1 MSHQIDRLVNRQEK
15 AKLMAG
21 KKESKQEVVARYR
34 TEVIIAAT
42 RKVIAGQGPE
52 FTLDQVAEE
61 AGVAKGTLY
70 LYFPSKDELVFT
82 VLKQD
87 ITWLLGKTREALE
100 ADEPVMER
108 MRRMV
113 RDQFDFVRANRNI
126 FLYYRARMGGSEHAA
141 QKDFQC
147 RMKEEYDQFIDLMT
161 IHFEKAMAAGEIRQ
175 LEPRKLARVFSGTVD
190 SVLVDYIIGSQ
201 ETPID
206 EEVDFVLDV
215 VLHGIE
221 KGETE

>member
-1 MSHQIDRLVNRQEK
+1 
-15 AKLMAG
+15 MAEN
-21 KKESKQEVVARYR
+21 KESKQEVVARYR
-34 TEVIIAAT
+34 TEAIIAAT
-42 RKVIAGQGPE
+42 RMVIAAQGPE
-52 FTLDQVAEE
+52 FTLDQVAEK

-82 VLKQD
+82 VLKND
-87 ITWLLGKTREALE
+87 IGWLLENTREALGT
-100 ADEPVMER
+100 DRPLLVR
-108 MRRMV
+108 MRKMV
-113 RDQFDFVRANRNI
+113 HDQFEFVSANRNI

-141 QKDFQC
+141 QKDFQY

-161 IHFEKAMAAGEIRQ
+161 SHFEKAMAAGEIRP
-175 LEPRKLARVFSGTVD
+175 LEPRRLARVFSGTVD
-190 SVLVDYIIGSQ
+190 SVLVDYIISSQ

-215 VLHGIE
+215 VLHGIA

>member
-1 MSHQIDRLVNRQEK
+1 
-15 AKLMAG
+15 MAEN
-21 KKESKQEVVARYR
+21 KESKQEVVARYR
-34 TEVIIAAT
+34 TEAIIAAT
-42 RKVIAGQGPE
+42 RMVIAAQGPE
-52 FTLDQVAEE
+52 FTLDQVAEK

-82 VLKQD
+82 VLKND
-87 ITWLLGKTREALE
+87 IGWLLENTREALGT
-100 ADEPVMER
+100 DRPLLER
-108 MRRMV
+108 MRKMV
-113 RDQFDFVRANRNI
+113 HDQFEFVSANRNI

-141 QKDFQC
+141 QKDFQY

-161 IHFEKAMAAGEIRQ
+161 SHFEKAMAAGEIRP
-175 LEPRKLARVFSGTVD
+175 LEPRRLARVFSGTVD
-190 SVLVDYIIGSQ
+190 SVLVDYIISSQ

-215 VLHGIE
+215 VLHGIA

>member
-1 MSHQIDRLVNRQEK
+1 
-15 AKLMAG
+15 MAEN
-21 KKESKQEVVARYR
+21 KESKQEVVARYR
-34 TEVIIAAT
+34 TEAIIAAT
-42 RKVIAGQGPE
+42 RTVIAAQGPE
-52 FTLDQVAEE
+52 FTLDQVAEK

-82 VLKQD
+82 VLKND
-87 ITWLLGKTREALE
+87 IGWLLEKTREALGT
-100 ADEPVMER
+100 DRPLLER
-108 MRRMV
+108 MRKMV
-113 RDQFDFVRANRNI
+113 HDQFEFVSANRNI

-147 RMKEEYDQFIDLMT
+147 RMKEEYDQFIVLMT
-161 IHFEKAMAAGEIRQ
+161 SHFEKAMAAGEIRP
-175 LEPRKLARVFSGTVD
+175 LEPRRLARVFSGTVD

-215 VLHGIE
+215 VLHGIA

>member
-1 MSHQIDRLVNRQEK
+1 
-15 AKLMAG
+15 MAN

-34 TEVIIAAT
+34 TEAILAAT
-42 RKVIAGQGPE
+42 RKVIAESGPE
-52 FTLDQVAEE
+52 FTLDRVAEE

-82 VLKQD
+82 VLKDD

-100 ADEPVMER
+100 SDAPLLER
-108 MRRMV
+108 MRQMV
-113 RDQFDFVRANRNI
+113 RDQFEFVSANRNI

-141 QKDFQC
+141 RKDFQC
-147 RMKEEYDQFIDLMT
+147 RMREEYEQFIDLMT
-161 IHFEKAMAAGEIRQ
+161 IYFEKSMTAGEIRS

-190 SVLVDYIIGSQ
+190 SVLADYIIGSQ

-206 EEVDFVLDV
+206 EEVDFVIDV
-215 VLHGIE
+215 VLHGIVNK

>member
-1 MSHQIDRLVNRQEK
+1 
-15 AKLMAG
+15 MAEN
-21 KKESKQEVVARYR
+21 KESKQEVVARYR
-34 TEVIIAAT
+34 TEAIIAAT
-42 RKVIAGQGPE
+42 RKVIAAQGPE
-52 FTLDQVAEE
+52 FTLDQVAEK

-82 VLKQD
+82 VLKND
-87 ITWLLGKTREALE
+87 IGWLLEKTREALGT
-100 ADEPVMER
+100 DRPLLER
-108 MRRMV
+108 MRKMV
-113 RDQFDFVRANRNI
+113 HDQFEFVSANRNI

-141 QKDFQC
+141 QKDFQY

-161 IHFEKAMAAGEIRQ
+161 SHFEKAMTAGEIRP
-175 LEPRKLARVFSGTVD
+175 LEPRRLARVFSGTVD
-190 SVLVDYIIGSQ
+190 SVLVDYIISSQ

-215 VLHGIE
+215 VLHGIA

>member
-1 MSHQIDRLVNRQEK
+1 M
-15 AKLMAG
+15 AK
-21 KKESKQEVVARYR
+21 KPESKQEVVARYR
-34 TEVIIAAT
+34 TEAILAAT
-42 RKVIAGQGPE
+42 RTVIAEAGPE
-52 FTLDQVAEE
+52 FTLDRVAEE
-61 AGVAKGTLY
+61 AGVAKGTIY
-70 LYFPSKDELVFT
+70 LYFSSKDELVFR
-82 VLKQD
+82 VLKGG
-87 ITWLLGKTREALE
+87 ITWLLEKTREALE
-100 ADEPVMER
+100 TDKPLRER
-108 MRRMV
+108 MRQMV
-113 RDQFDFVRANRNI
+113 RDQFEFVSANRNI

-147 RMKEEYDQFIDLMT
+147 RMKKEYDQFIDLMT
-161 IHFEKAMAAGEIRQ
+161 VHFKTAMAAGEIRQ

-215 VLHGIE
+215 VLHGIA

>member
-1 MSHQIDRLVNRQEK
+1 
-15 AKLMAG
+15 MAEN
-21 KKESKQEVVARYR
+21 KESKQEVVARYR
-34 TEVIIAAT
+34 TEAIIAAT
-42 RKVIAGQGPE
+42 RKVIAAQGPE
-52 FTLDQVAEE
+52 FTLDQVAEK

-82 VLKQD
+82 VLKND
-87 ITWLLGKTREALE
+87 IGWLLEKTREALGT
-100 ADEPVMER
+100 DRPLLER
-108 MRRMV
+108 MRKMV
-113 RDQFDFVRANRNI
+113 HDQFEFVSANRNI

-147 RMKEEYDQFIDLMT
+147 RMKEEYDQFIVLMT
-161 IHFEKAMAAGEIRQ
+161 SHFEKAMAAGEIRP
-175 LEPRKLARVFSGTVD
+175 LEPRRLARVFSGTVD

-215 VLHGIE
+215 VLHGIA

>member
-1 MSHQIDRLVNRQEK
+1 M
-15 AKLMAG
+15 AK
-21 KKESKQEVVARYR
+21 KPESKQEVVARYR
-34 TEVIIAAT
+34 TEAILAAT
-42 RKVIAGQGPE
+42 RKVIAAAGPE
-52 FTLDQVAEE
+52 FTLDRVAEE
-61 AGVAKGTLY
+61 AGVAKGTIY
-70 LYFPSKDELVFT
+70 LYFSSKDELVFR
-82 VLKQD
+82 VLKGG
-87 ITWLLGKTREALE
+87 ITWLLERTREALE
-100 ADEPVMER
+100 TDKPLRER
-108 MRRMV
+108 MRQMV
-113 RDQFDFVRANRNI
+113 RDQFEFVSANRNI

-161 IHFEKAMAAGEIRQ
+161 VHFKTAMAAGEIRQ

-215 VLHGIE
+215 VLHGIA

>member
-1 MSHQIDRLVNRQEK
+1 
-15 AKLMAG
+15 MAG

-34 TEVIIAAT
+34 TEEILAAT
-42 RKVIAGQGPE
+42 RKVIAESGPE
-52 FTLDQVAEE
+52 FTLDRVAEE

-70 LYFPSKDELVFT
+70 LYFPSKDELVFR
-82 VLKQD
+82 VLKEG

-100 ADEPVMER
+100 VELPLVER
-108 MRRMV
+108 LRQMIRG
-113 RDQFDFVRANRNI
+113 QLDFVSANRNI

-147 RMKEEYDQFIDLMT
+147 RMKEEYDQFFDLMT
-161 IHFEKAMAAGEIRQ
+161 DHFEKAMAAGEIRR

-206 EEVDFVLDV
+206 EEVDFVIDV
-215 VLHGIE
+215 VLHGIANV
-221 KGETE
+221 KGETA